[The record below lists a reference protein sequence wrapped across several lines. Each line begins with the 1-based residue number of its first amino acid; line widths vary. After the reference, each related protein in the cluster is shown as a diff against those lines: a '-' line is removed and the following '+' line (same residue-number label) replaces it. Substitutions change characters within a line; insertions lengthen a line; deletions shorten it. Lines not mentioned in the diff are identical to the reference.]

1 MVDLKKITNYDE
13 TDHLRFKTK
22 DGCSIFPEVDEPGND
37 EGLVIHIFKV
47 GGTAWVIVTIDG
59 LNEPFVIKAADVLI
73 EQVEFK
79 PII

>member
-1 MVDLKKITNYDE
+1 MIDPKNIIDYDQ

-22 DGCSIFPEVDEPGND
+22 DGCSIFPEIDEPENN

-47 GGTAWVIVTIDG
+47 GGTSWVVVTIDG
-59 LNEPFVIKAADVLI
+59 LGEPFVIKADDVLI

-79 PII
+79 PIV